1 MPITIHYLINP
12 LYPLDIY
19 VYRLP
24 YHKSCMYVSIHGSFF
39 PLIQEVPVQVA
50 SLQSEELRSYILA
63 GCQVLFSTTT
73 VAGAASKELN
83 CAAFEVG

>member
-1 MPITIHYLINP
+1 MSLYINALQLI
-12 LYPLDIY
+12 
-19 VYRLP
+19 R
-24 YHKSCMYVSIHGSFF
+24 
-39 PLIQEVPVQVA
+39 EVPVQVA